1 MAGRIPQSFIDDL
14 VARSDIVELIGSRV
28 PLKKSGRE
36 YKACCPFHNE
46 KSPSFWVSPDK
57 QFYHCFGCG
66 AHGTVLGFL
75 MNHDRLSFPE
85 AVEELASRA
94 GVEIPRE
101 AGRPDEPRAPG
112 EALYAMMARVAA
124 HWAQALKADRR
135 ALDYATARR
144 GLEPATL
151 DRFQIGFA
159 ANSWND
165 VLRRFGVDE
174 PSRNSL
180 AETGIVIERDATQ
193 AREGGDR
200 FYDRFRDRLMFPIR
214 DARGRVIAFG
224 GRIIDQGEPK
234 YLNSPET
241 PLFHK
246 GRELYGLYEVRQSRA
261 PLKRLMVVEGY
272 MDVVRLHQAGISY
285 AVATLGT
292 STTPEHLKR
301 VFRLVG
307 EVVFAFDG
315 DRAGRA
321 AAWRAL
327 QNALPEAR
335 EGREIRFLFLPE
347 GHDPDTLVGEEG
359 RAAFE
364 ARLDGALP
372 LSEYLVQELMSQ
384 VDLTHADGR
393 ARFAEAARPLVAKLP
408 DGVYRELLIG
418 RIAEAIRLA
427 PERLRE
433 LWAAAGDGRGAGG
446 GGRPGSAAGSG
457 SAGGIGNAGQG
468 GAGFGSPGGGYGQ
481 AGGYGQGAGGSRTD
495 WRGAGGGG
503 GAPVGRGQ
511 TGGRGGLMRQ
521 AALVLVHHPRT
532 APQLSPARVE
542 ALDLIEEPGA
552 DILRRLLA
560 ELREQPCATTGQLL
574 ERWRDRPEAER
585 FNRLAATES
594 LIPDEKAALRE
605 LENAIDRM
613 ATETR
618 LRRVD
623 ALLAA
628 DRDRGLSAEERAE
641 LQQLMASRQVAAAP
655 PAKR

>member
-101 AGRPDEPRAPG
+101 AGRPDDPKAPG
-112 EALYAMMARVAA
+112 EALYAMMGRVAT

-135 ALDYATARR
+135 ALDYATTLR

-151 DRFQIGFA
+151 ERFQIGYA
-159 ANSWND
+159 ANSWSD

-174 PSRNSL
+174 PSRHSL
-180 AETGIVIERDATQ
+180 AETGLVIERDATQ
-193 AREGGDR
+193 QREGGDR

-224 GRIIDQGEPK
+224 GRVLDQGEPK

-272 MDVVRLHQAGISY
+272 MDVVRLHQAGITY

-292 STTPEHLKR
+292 ATTPEHLKR
-301 VFRLVG
+301 VFRIVG

-347 GHDPDTLVGEEG
+347 GHDPDTLVGAEG

-364 ARLDGALP
+364 ARLEGALP
-372 LSEYLVQELMSQ
+372 LSEYLVQELMTQ

-393 ARFAEAARPLVAKLP
+393 ARFAEAARPLVARLP

-418 RIAEAIRLA
+418 RIAEAIRLPA
-427 PERLRE
+427 DRLLA
-433 LWAAAGDGRGAGG
+433 LWAAAADGRGGGARPGAGGPGPGAGMAGG
-446 GGRPGSAAGSG
+446 GAGGPGSGPET
-457 SAGGIGNAGQG
+457 AGGGFGMNQAGYGSSNARADWRGGNAG
-468 GAGFGSPGGGYGQ
+468 S
-481 AGGYGQGAGGSRTD
+481 
-495 WRGAGGGG
+495 
-503 GAPVGRGQ
+503 RGQ
-511 TGGRGGLMRQ
+511 PGGRGSLMRQ

-532 APQLSPARVE
+532 ATLLSPARVA
-542 ALDLIEEPGA
+542 ALDLVDEPGA

-560 ELREQPCATTGQLL
+560 ELREQPLATTGQLL

-585 FNRLAATES
+585 FSRLAATES

-613 ATETR
+613 AAEVR
-618 LRRVD
+618 LRRID

-628 DRDRGLSAEERAE
+628 DRDRGLTAEERVE
-641 LQQLMASRQVAAAP
+641 LQQLMASRQAAAVP
-655 PAKR
+655 QPKR

>member
-1 MAGRIPQSFIDDL
+1 MAGRIPQGFIDDL

-101 AGRPDEPRAPG
+101 AGRPDDPKAPG
-112 EALYAMMARVAA
+112 EALYAMLARVAA

-135 ALDYATARR
+135 ATEYATVKR

-151 DRFQIGFA
+151 ERFLVGYA

-174 PSRNSL
+174 PSRRSL
-180 AETGIVIERDATQ
+180 AETGLVIEREAAQ
-193 AREGGDR
+193 QREGDR
-200 FYDRFRDRLMFPIR
+200 HYDRFRDRLMFPIR

-224 GRIIDQGEPK
+224 GRVLDQGEPK

-241 PLFHK
+241 ALFHK

-272 MDVVRLHQAGISY
+272 MDVVRLHQAGITY

-292 STTPEHLKR
+292 ATTPEHLKR

-359 RAAFE
+359 REAFE
-364 ARLDGALP
+364 ARLDAALP
-372 LSEYLVQELMSQ
+372 LSEYLVQELASQ
-384 VDLTHADGR
+384 VELAHADGR
-393 ARFAEAARPLVAKLP
+393 ARFAEAARPLLARVP
-408 DGVYRELLIG
+408 QGVYRELLLG
-418 RIAEAIRLA
+418 RIAEAIRLS
-427 PERLRE
+427 PDRLRE
-433 LWAAAGDGRGAGG
+433 LWAAAEPRGAARAGGAGG
-446 GGRPGSAAGSG
+446 GAAAYGSS
-457 SAGGIGNAGQG
+457 G
-468 GAGFGSPGGGYGQ
+468 GAGRAGGPVPGAATGFPGGGGIRV
-481 AGGYGQGAGGSRTD
+481 SRP
-495 WRGAGGGG
+495 A
-503 GAPVGRGQ
+503 AAGRGS
-511 TGGRGGLMRQ
+511 LLRQ
-521 AALVLVHHPRT
+521 AALMLVHHPRT
-532 APQLSPARVE
+532 APLLSPARVE
-542 ALDLIEEPGA
+542 ALERLEEPGA
-552 DILRRLLA
+552 DLLRRLL
-560 ELREQPCATTGQLL
+560 EDLREHPCASTGQLL

-585 FNRLAATES
+585 FGRLAATES

-613 ATETR
+613 AAETR

-623 ALLAA
+623 ALLAQE
-628 DRDRGLSAEERAE
+628 RDRGLSPEERAE
-641 LQQLMASRQVAAAP
+641 LQQLMASRQPPSAP
-655 PAKR
+655 RPRR